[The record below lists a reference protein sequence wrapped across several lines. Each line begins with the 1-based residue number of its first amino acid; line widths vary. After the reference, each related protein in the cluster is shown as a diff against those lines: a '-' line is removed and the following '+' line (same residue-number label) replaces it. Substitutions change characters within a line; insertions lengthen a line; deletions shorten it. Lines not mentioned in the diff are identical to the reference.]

1 MEYEFLEPW
10 NSCENSISIINELKH
25 EISSQHILYN
35 IEVELIARRFDC
47 DDYLFK
53 ILGDNPKYAVVHL
66 TWSRTKETNS
76 IFPTTDMY
84 DNWDD
89 FLENRMKLDNLESML

>member
-10 NSCENSISIINELKH
+10 NPCENSISIINELKH
-25 EISSQHILYN
+25 EISAQHILHN
-35 IEVELIARRFDC
+35 IQVELIARRFDC
-47 DDYLFK
+47 DDCLFK
-53 ILGDNPKYAVVHL
+53 ILEDNPKYAVVHL
-66 TWSRTKETNS
+66 TWSSTKETNS